1 MAKESDG
8 MGKVEKATYD
18 VEQTVQRNVAKAM
31 IHQVPN
37 VAREIAQQEIAA
49 SVKRTLQSENKRA
62 DRRNRNRT
70 YTLLVALFMTFAVPF
85 IVANVLHAPAVLK
98 YATGIAIVP
107 DAIITLYAYW
117 RKY

>member
-1 MAKESDG
+1 MKN
-8 MGKVEKATYD
+8 
-18 VEQTVQRNVAKAM
+18 QTETPEEWGDRVQSQVRQDVAKVM

-37 VAREIAQQEIAA
+37 VAREIAREEIAA

-85 IVANVLHAPAVLK
+85 IVANVIHAPSVLK
-98 YATGIAIVP
+98 YATGIAIIP
-107 DAIITLYAYW
+107 DACITLYAYW